1 MYSDSFNNA
10 IKVILRH
17 EGGYVNHPTD
27 PGGETNFGISKRA
40 YPKVDIK
47 NLTVETATMIY
58 NRDYWGKILGDSLPA
73 KADLIVF
80 DMAVNM
86 GVSRAIKLLQE
97 ACGATVDGL
106 LGVKT
111 LERANSL
118 PNDALCS
125 KLTQIRIN
133 YYAGLPTF
141 NTFGKGWV
149 RRSIE
154 TLVEAIK

>member
-1 MYSDSFNNA
+1 MYTPAFEKA

-17 EGGYVNHPTD
+17 EGGYVDHPTD
-27 PGGETNFGISKRA
+27 PGGETKYGISKRA
-40 YPKVDIK
+40 YPKLDIK

-58 NRDYWGKILGDSLPA
+58 SRDYWGAVMGDSLPA

-86 GVSRAIKLLQE
+86 GVSRAIKFLQE
-97 ACGATVDGL
+97 ACGATVDGI
-106 LGVKT
+106 LGIKT

-133 YYAGLPTF
+133 YYAGLSTF
-141 NTFGKGWV
+141 STFGKGWV